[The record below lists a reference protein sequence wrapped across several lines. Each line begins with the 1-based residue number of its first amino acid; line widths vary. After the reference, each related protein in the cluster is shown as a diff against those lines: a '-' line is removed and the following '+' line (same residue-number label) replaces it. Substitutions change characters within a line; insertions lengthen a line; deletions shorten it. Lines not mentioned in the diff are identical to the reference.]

1 MPIYDEKHIKAK
13 VKQFNCVDNTNVWG
27 DKVPN
32 EGVHCTCIGT
42 MNISS
47 VMKID
52 KKNHPQVYLEECKY
66 KTNKKKIFKYI
77 DAELDLDDSN
87 SE

>member
-1 MPIYDEKHIKAK
+1 MKFETKFKKKLNIKSNNMPIYDEKHIKAK

-52 KKNHPQVYLEECKY
+52 KKTILRF
-66 KTNKKKIFKYI
+66 I
-77 DAELDLDDSN
+77 
-87 SE
+87 